1 MPIQI
6 DELEIQPDDDGDD
19 QIHVKMTSE
28 VELKIDG
35 TTVDWNIESFE
46 LDQMAFDHHVL
57 KITLSKDIATAD
69 LVENLTAL
77 NFFPAKMGAS
87 LTLIFKPIETYAASI
102 KPNEFFGIIT
112 NLRFVNDG
120 IQSSRVTIEAKSPT
134 WKMDQATMVKT
145 YEKMTRADIANDI
158 MGQYASEFSVS
169 TGGGTDAKRD
179 MTTQWMQTDW
189 DFLITTVLGETD
201 RWVYYDG
208 KKLLVDAAKSK
219 DTIKLE
225 LTKHVG
231 SAEVRLNALQTRY
244 IENGWSEKD
253 KQTTQTVVESSPTS
267 FAGMASAAFRAS
279 QDLISQKSIGI
290 SDLSTE
296 TSQVRSR
303 ADAMQGNAIGNL
315 VVAYLQTNQPSIKVG
330 NTVELT
336 GMGPVYNGVYFV
348 KRVTHHMDGGSDYY
362 NFVEA
367 IPLESAKP
375 PIIESDARSW
385 RGDPIC
391 ALVIDNKDPESRG
404 RVKVKFPFNGSDG
417 QPCESD
423 WIHVAGPYA
432 GRNRGF
438 YFLPE
443 IDDEVLVGFFQGD
456 IDHPVVLGSLWN
468 GVDLPPSDAYTE
480 NNDKKMI
487 YTRCGHQLIFDD
499 TDGSEKISIIDKTGK
514 NSIVIDSSQNT
525 ITISADKDIVFK
537 AQQNITFS
545 AGKDFSVEA
554 TGKVNLKAT
563 ADLFAEGMNATIKAQ
578 TAMKLEGTANLEAKG
593 GMVTVQGSG
602 PTTVKGNPI
611 MLN

>member
-6 DELEIQPDDDGDD
+6 DEITIEPEDDGED
-19 QIHVKMTSE
+19 QIHVRMTTA

-35 TTVDWNIESFE
+35 STVDWNIEDFE

-69 LVENLTAL
+69 LVENLTTL
-77 NFFPAKMGAS
+77 NFFPAKMGGS

-102 KPNEFFGIIT
+102 KPNEFFGVIT
-112 NLRFVNDG
+112 NLRFFNDG

-145 YEKMTRADIANDI
+145 FEKMTRAEIANQI
-158 MGQYASEFSVS
+158 MGNYTVEHSVS
-169 TGGGTDAKRD
+169 GGGGTEAKRD
-179 MTTQWMQTDW
+179 MTTQWMQSDW

-208 KKLLVDAAKSK
+208 KKLVVDAARSK
-219 DTIKLE
+219 DTISLE
-225 LTKHVG
+225 LTKNVG
-231 SAEVRLNALQTRY
+231 SAEVRLNAVQTRY
-244 IENGWSEKD
+244 IENGWSEKE
-253 KQTTQTVVESSPTS
+253 KQTTQSVVESSPTS
-267 FAGMASAAFRAS
+267 FGGMANAAFRAS
-279 QDLISQKSIGI
+279 QSLISSKSIGI

-315 VVAYLQTNQPSIKVG
+315 VICYLQTNQPSIKVG
-330 NTVELT
+330 NTIELT

-348 KRVTHHMDGGSDYY
+348 KRVTHNMDGNGYY

-367 IPLESAKP
+367 LPLESAKP

-391 ALVIDNKDPESRG
+391 ALVIDNNDPESRG

-417 QPCESD
+417 NPCASD

-432 GRNRGF
+432 GRDRGF

-443 IDDEVLVGFFQGD
+443 VDDEVLVGFFQGD

-468 GVDLPPSDAYTE
+468 GTDKPPSGAF
-480 NNDKKMI
+480 NDKNDIKMI
-487 YTRCGHQLIFDD
+487 YTRSGHQLIFDE
-499 TDGSEKISIIDKTGK
+499 TSGSEKISIIDKTGS
-514 NSIVIDSSQNT
+514 NSIVIDSAQNT
-525 ITISADKDIVFK
+525 ITVSSDKDIVFK
-537 AQQNITFS
+537 ATENVTFDV
-545 AGKDFSVEA
+545 GKDFSVEA
-554 TGKVNLKAT
+554 KGKVSLKAT
-563 ADLFAEGMNATIKAQ
+563 GDLSAEGMNATIKAQ
-578 TAMKLEGTANLEAKG
+578 TAAKIEGTASLDAKG
-593 GMVTVQGSG
+593 GMVNVEGSG

>member
-1 MPIQI
+1 MYS
-6 DELEIQPDDDGDD
+6 
-19 QIHVKMTSE
+19 SE
-28 VELKIDG
+28 
-35 TTVDWNIESFE
+35 
-46 LDQMAFDHHVL
+46 H
-57 KITLSKDIATAD
+57 
-69 LVENLTAL
+69 
-77 NFFPAKMGAS
+77 
-87 LTLIFKPIETYAASI
+87 
-102 KPNEFFGIIT
+102 
-112 NLRFVNDG
+112 
-120 IQSSRVTIEAKSPT
+120 
-134 WKMDQATMVKT
+134 
-145 YEKMTRADIANDI
+145 
-158 MGQYASEFSVS
+158 SVS
-169 TGGGTDAKRD
+169 TGGGTDAKRE

-296 TSQVRSR
+296 TAQVRSR

-330 NTVELT
+330 NTIELI

-391 ALVIDNKDPESRG
+391 ALVIDNQDPESRG
-404 RVKVKFPFNGSDG
+404 TSQSQVPLQWLRRTTLRIRLD
-417 QPCESD
+417 PC
-423 WIHVAGPYA
+423 
-432 GRNRGF
+432 RR
-438 YFLPE
+438 
-443 IDDEVLVGFFQGD
+443 
-456 IDHPVVLGSLWN
+456 SLCR
-468 GVDLPPSDAYTE
+468 
-480 NNDKKMI
+480 I
-487 YTRCGHQLIFDD
+487 
-499 TDGSEKISIIDKTGK
+499 
-514 NSIVIDSSQNT
+514 
-525 ITISADKDIVFK
+525 
-537 AQQNITFS
+537 
-545 AGKDFSVEA
+545 
-554 TGKVNLKAT
+554 AT
-563 ADLFAEGMNATIKAQ
+563 ADSTSFPRSMTKSL
-578 TAMKLEGTANLEAKG
+578 LDSSR
-593 GMVTVQGSG
+593 VTL
-602 PTTVKGNPI
+602 I
-611 MLN
+611 IR

>member
-6 DELEIQPDDDGDD
+6 DDVTIQPDDDSDD

-35 TTVDWNIESFE
+35 ATVDWNIESFE

-77 NFFPAKMGAS
+77 NFFPGKMGAS

-134 WKMDQATMVKT
+134 WKMDQATLVKT
-145 YEKMTRADIANDI
+145 YPQRTRAEIANEI
-158 MGQYASEFSVS
+158 MGMYSTEHSVS
-169 TGGGTDAKRD
+169 GGGGTEARRD

-208 KKLLVDAAKSK
+208 KKLLVEEAKSK

-231 SAEVRLNALQTRY
+231 AAEVRLNAVQTKY
-244 IENGWSEKD
+244 VENGWSEKE
-253 KQTTQTVVESSPTS
+253 KQTSQSVVDSSPTS
-267 FAGMASAAFRAS
+267 FGGMASAAFRAS
-279 QDLISQKSIGI
+279 QELITQKSIGL

-303 ADAMQGNAIGNL
+303 ADARQGNAIGNL
-315 VVAYLQTNQPSIKVG
+315 VVCFLQTNQPSIKVG
-330 NTVELT
+330 NTIELV

-367 IPLESAKP
+367 LPLESAKP

-391 ALVIDNKDPESRG
+391 ALVTNNNDEDSRG
-404 RVKVKFPFNGSDG
+404 RVKVKFPFNDSNG

-432 GRNRGF
+432 GRDRGF

-468 GVDLPPSDAYTE
+468 GVDLPPNGAHTQD
-480 NNDKKMI
+480 NDKKII
-487 YTRCGHQLIFDD
+487 YTRSGHQLIFDD
-499 TDGSEKISIIDKTGK
+499 TSGNEKISIIDKTGN

-525 ITISADKDIVFK
+525 ITVTSDKDIVFK
-537 AQQNITFS
+537 ARENVTFE
-545 AGKDFSVEA
+545 AGRDFSVEA
-554 TGKVNLKAT
+554 KGKVSLKAT
-563 ADLFAEGMNATIKAQ
+563 SDLSAEGMNATIKAQ
-578 TAMKLEGTANLEAKG
+578 AAAKIEGTASLDAKG
-593 GMVTVQGSG
+593 GMVNVEGSG